1 MNLKLLN
8 HVEYAYELVNGEEV
22 DCLIIE
28 FTNVTFSMNQSCLTI
43 GALKCVLKLKFLL
56 VMVHVKSSCEDY
68 AQALIHELEVR
79 FSNHEL
85 AWV

>member
-8 HVEYAYELVNGEEV
+8 HVEYAYELVDGEEA
-22 DCLIIE
+22 DYLIIE
-28 FTNVTFSMNQSCLTI
+28 FTNVMFSMNQSCLII
-43 GALKCVLKLKFLL
+43 GALKCVLKLNFLL
-56 VMVHVKSSCEDY
+56 VMAHVKSSCEDY
-68 AQALIHELEVR
+68 AKALIHELEVR